1 MLENWAYKVK
11 LVDDCTD
18 SEFSEALANLR
29 VLAKQAQGDVEVR
42 PRTST
47 RYYVHVGNS
56 VALDC
61 AVPSPPCVHRT
72 VRRSLPSATFCTAWT
87 SPSVMPILKHMRVK
101 RYVYVTLLRYRIV
114 RLTLSC
120 GLDAF
125 VVVGQTLFRG
135 DYGPGGLGHCSFAVA
150 DGPQDNEK
158 CKGSQKKSVG

>member
-1 MLENWAYKVK
+1 MLENWAYKVE

-29 VLAKQAQGDVEVR
+29 VLAKQAQSDVEVR
-42 PRTST
+42 PRPSA
-47 RYYVHVGNS
+47 RYYVHVGRS
-56 VALDC
+56 VGFDG

-72 VRRSLPSATFCTAWT
+72 VRRSLASTTFCNAWT
-87 SPSVMPILKHMRVK
+87 SHSLRPSLQHMRVK

-150 DGPQDNEK
+150 DGPQDNDN